1 MTYMS
6 LFWNSLENIKEKPSR
21 KSIRL
26 PCQGVKILRA
36 LIQIWLQDRTRTP
49 FSYHTRPLFC
59 GSPLGTPHG
68 NQRFPSVRGSR
79 YLVRNRID
87 RLQKGIWCGYFH
99 TQLDMNHNWIHH
111 PENTLETEHDQCVR
125 GPLDPYPSLRISE
138 RCLLASICFM
148 RDFQP
153 YLVATSQCLTLFILK
168 YPTFSLKI
176 RDPYPLST
184 GESSFSPI
192 KSVLVGLFQAQS
204 WLVPSRD

>member
-1 MTYMS
+1 
-6 LFWNSLENIKEKPSR
+6 
-21 KSIRL
+21 
-26 PCQGVKILRA
+26 
-36 LIQIWLQDRTRTP
+36 
-49 FSYHTRPLFC
+49 
-59 GSPLGTPHG
+59 
-68 NQRFPSVRGSR
+68 
-79 YLVRNRID
+79 
-87 RLQKGIWCGYFH
+87 
-99 TQLDMNHNWIHH
+99 MNHNWIHH

-192 KSVLVGLFQAQS
+192 KSVLVGLFPGSVLIGAIQRLGESLLEGISRWMNGWRTPFFQLKGHRNHGWWGTFWGGCTAWFIGTTIIQNLFSPLSQAFEHC
-204 WLVPSRD
+204 